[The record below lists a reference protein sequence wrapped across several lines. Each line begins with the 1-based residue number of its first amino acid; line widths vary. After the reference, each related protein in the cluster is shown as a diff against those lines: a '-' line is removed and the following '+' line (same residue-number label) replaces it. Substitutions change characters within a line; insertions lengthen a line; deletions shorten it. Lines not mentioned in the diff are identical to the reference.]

1 MTNRL
6 PPPSLEEAKFTSGA
20 PAMTTTDDELLTPQ
34 ELAALL
40 KLPLG
45 TIRKQRAEGTGPP
58 GFRVGKHVRW
68 RRGDVM
74 EWLEKQQEKDLHR

>member
-1 MTNRL
+1 M
-6 PPPSLEEAKFTSGA
+6 FTSGA
-20 PAMTTTDDELLTPQ
+20 SGMTTTDDELLTPQ

-58 GFRVGKHVRW
+58 GFRIGKHVRW

>member
-1 MTNRL
+1 VVLDFT
-6 PPPSLEEAKFTSGA
+6 SLETYLDREWDEAMDTSN
-20 PAMTTTDDELLTPQ
+20 DELLTPQ

-40 KLPLG
+40 RLPLG

-58 GFRVGKHVRW
+58 GFRIGKHVRW

-74 EWLEKQQEKDLHR
+74 KWLEQQREKDLRR